1 MEYSTYIEKCIRN
14 KKIIRWPDSA
24 MPLRIYIA
32 PFRWYK
38 AQNEAF
44 AYRQMVIDAMKVWE
58 DASEGMVRFSV
69 VKTLNESQI
78 NLEWRRV
85 DRSSLGHCNFNF
97 DNQAR
102 LFSAEIQIGLSDGV
116 LHSQYQAKTEVYHTI
131 VHEIGHA
138 LGLGHSDTKTDIMY
152 VPHQFGVD
160 SASAK
165 DKRTLKWL
173 YKFPFGVE
181 ASEIL
186 TAYGPYKG
194 TDLDDLV
201 MKIETP
207 QLIKKQTVIE
217 PARVQKNPA
226 QLDNQQKILAD
237 MNKFNLSLQNIGL
250 PKDYETYIK
259 KMQVQQKINDENKKK

>member
-1 MEYSTYIEKCIRN
+1 MEYSTYIEKCIRD

-24 MPLRIYIA
+24 MPLAIYIA

-38 AQNEAF
+38 AQNDAF
-44 AYRQMVIDAMKVWE
+44 AYRQMVIDAMNVWE
-58 DASEGMVRFSV
+58 DAAKGMVRFSV

-102 LFSAEIQIGLSDGV
+102 LYSAEIQIGLSDGV
-116 LHSQYQAKTEVYHTI
+116 LHSQYQAKNEVYHTI

-138 LGLGHSDTKTDIMY
+138 LGLGHSDTKTDIMF

-173 YKFPFGVE
+173 YKFPFGVDV
-181 ASEIL
+181 AEIL
-186 TAYGPYKG
+186 AAYGSYKAVN
-194 TDLDDLV
+194 LDDLV
-201 MKIETP
+201 MKIENP
-207 QLIKKQTVIE
+207 DSIKYKTIIE

-226 QLDNQQKILAD
+226 QLDQQQKILMD
-237 MNKFNLSLQNIGL
+237 INKFNLSLQNIGL
-250 PKDYETYIK
+250 SKDSQSYLK
-259 KMQVQQKINDENKKK
+259 KIHLEQKTKNDNNK